1 MGIYNRKA
9 PITYI
14 LLFLNIVYF
23 IVVEWYA
30 SGTST
35 EKMIELGAVYAP
47 YILER
52 GEYFR
57 FVTSM
62 FMHFDISHIANNM
75 LILFLL
81 GDNVERAYGSVK
93 YALVYLFSGIGA
105 GVISWYIRYM
115 LLHEIYVGAG
125 ASGAIFGII
134 GALLYAV
141 LRNRGRL
148 EDMSSNKLL
157 LMLGLSFYHGISNG
171 GVDNIAHIAGFISGF
186 VISILL
192 YKKKADIDL

>member
-1 MGIYNRKA
+1 MEIYKRKS
-9 PITYI
+9 PLTYI
-14 LLFLNIVYF
+14 LIFLNILYF

-30 SGTST
+30 RGNTT
-35 EKMIELGAVYAP
+35 QKMVEMGAVYAP

-52 GEYFR
+52 GDYFR
-57 FVTSM
+57 FFSSM

-81 GDNVERAYGSVK
+81 GDNVERAYGGFK
-93 YALVYLFSGIGA
+93 YLLIYLFSGISA
-105 GVISWYIRYM
+105 NAISWYIRYM
-115 LLHEIYVGAG
+115 IFHEIYVGAG

-157 LMLGLSFYHGISNG
+157 FILGISLYHGISNA
-171 GVDNIAHIAGFISGF
+171 GVDNIAHIAGFVSGF
-186 VISILL
+186 FISILF
-192 YKKKADIDL
+192 YRKRNI